1 MSYLLDTNVFLWS
14 LSQPGRLNSTA
25 TQLLLSRTS
34 RIFLSAATSWEL
46 SIKYA
51 LRKISLPSEPAKL
64 IPQVLNDFGY
74 LSLEIRHVHATA
86 VSELPFHH
94 RDPFDRLLVAQ
105 AHIENLTLMTT
116 DRALARYDIQVL
128 ECGI

>member
-1 MSYLLDTNVFLWS
+1 LSYLLDTNVFLWS

-25 TQLLLSRTS
+25 TQLLLARSS

-51 LRKISLPSEPAKL
+51 LKKISLPCEPAKL

-86 VSELPFHH
+86 VVELPLHH
-94 RDPFDRLLVAQ
+94 RDPFDRLLIAQ
-105 AHIENLTLMTT
+105 AHIENLTLMTP
-116 DRALARYDIQVL
+116 DRTLARYGIQIL
-128 ECGI
+128 ECGL